1 MEASRLG
8 MSIDLPS
15 NLVDR
20 ANLVSKSKTNANAGV
35 RASNRCPTLEST
47 MEWIEKQGFLPH
59 EKEKL
64 TKQVKNCPN
73 GALRQ
78 FMKRAKR

>member
-8 MSIDLPS
+8 LSIDLPS
-15 NLVDR
+15 DLADL

-35 RASNRCPTLEST
+35 RATNRRPTFEST
-47 MEWIEKQGFLPH
+47 IKWIESQGFSPH
-59 EKEKL
+59 KKEKL
-64 TKQVKNCPN
+64 AQQAKSCPN

>member
-8 MSIDLPS
+8 LSIDLPS
-15 NLVDR
+15 DLVDR
-20 ANLVSKSKTNANAGV
+20 ANLVSKSKTNANAEV
-35 RASNRCPTLEST
+35 RATNRRPTLEGT
-47 MEWIEKQGFLPH
+47 IKWIENQDFLPH
-59 EKEKL
+59 KKEKL
-64 TKQVKNCPN
+64 TEQAKSCPN